1 MKCMAVVTMQMTNS
15 NTSRASIT
23 NRSKSLK
30 AIGAGTSENWIDVA
44 IEKNEGTVE
53 VLPGPLATQYN
64 SAEREPPDSSS

>member
-23 NRSKSLK
+23 NRSKSSGATLV
-30 AIGAGTSENWIDVA
+30 AGTSENWIDVA

-53 VLPGPLATQYN
+53 VLPGPLVRNTT
-64 SAEREPPDSSS
+64 P